1 MTTKL
6 QIAKHFLYP
15 SSLYVSRDP
24 HLVTTVLGS
33 CIAVC
38 LFDPKEKAG
47 GINHY
52 MLPLWNGEGLAS
64 VKFGNIAI
72 EKLIEEMELRGSDRK
87 NLYAKLF
94 GGASQVNYSMQIGQ
108 RNIEIAR
115 KLLIENNI
123 NIVAESVGGSQGRKI
138 IFNTY
143 TGEVRMKYVSSVVN
157 YNIQ

>member
-6 QIAKHFLYP
+6 QISKHFLYP

-38 LFDPKEKAG
+38 LFDPKEKTG

-72 EKLIEEMELRGSDRK
+72 EKLIEEMELRGSIRK
-87 NLYAKLF
+87 NLYAKVF
-94 GGASQVNYSMQIGQ
+94 GGANQVNYSMQIGL
-108 RNIEIAR
+108 RNTEIAR

-123 NIVAESVGGSQGRKI
+123 NIVAESVGGTQGRKI

-143 TGEVRMKYVSSVVN
+143 TGEVRMKYVNSEIKN
-157 YNIQ
+157 GK